1 MTRALAATVAALAA
15 LSALVAVGAT
25 TGLDDWGI
33 DHVMPGLFPSA
44 AGSRIV
50 EMTGLWQVFPS
61 NVAWWEKLLD
71 VYEYPAS
78 ALASTVIATTTCAV
92 LLRRGRG
99 LEALVW
105 FGAWVAANAVELTG
119 KYLLPRPEVHWSNG
133 ETRIHVGGFDN
144 SYPSGHSA
152 RAMVLA
158 ALVAYTW
165 PRLRLA
171 AVLWVLLVPV
181 ALVASGAHTISDV
194 VGGTLL
200 GLALVLAAHVMIRA
214 WTLSPTSSAG
224 STAASWGTRSRSS
237 PTSQASVS
245 SSRRPS

>member
-15 LSALVAVGAT
+15 LTVLVVFGAT
-25 TGLDDWGI
+25 TGVDEWGI
-33 DHVMPGLFPSA
+33 DHVMPGLFPSS
-44 AGSRIV
+44 AGGRVV
-50 EMTGLWQVFPS
+50 EMTGLWQVFPL

-92 LLRRGRG
+92 LVRRGRG

-105 FGAWVAANAVELTG
+105 FGAWGAANVVELAG
-119 KYLLPRPEVHWSNG
+119 KYLLPRPDVYWSNG
-133 ETRIHVGGFDN
+133 VARIHVAGFDN

-165 PRLRLA
+165 PRLRPA

-181 ALVASGAHTISDV
+181 ALVASGAHSISDV

-200 GLALVLAAHVMIRA
+200 GLALVLAAHVMIRE
-214 WTLSPTSSAG
+214 WILSPASLPDSS
-224 STAASWGTRSRSS
+224 AASWATRSRSS
-237 PTSQASVS
+237 PTSPASVS
-245 SSRRPS
+245 SSRPPS

>member
-1 MTRALAATVAALAA
+1 MTRALAATVAGLAA
-15 LSALVAVGAT
+15 LSALVAAGAAK
-25 TGLDDWGI
+25 GVDDWGV
-33 DHVMPGLFPSA
+33 DHVMPGLLPSA
-44 AGSRIV
+44 AGGRIV
-50 EMTGLWQVFPS
+50 EMTGLWQVFPW

-78 ALASTVIATTTCAV
+78 ALASTVIATTACAV
-92 LLRRGRG
+92 LLHRGRR

-105 FGAWVAANAVELTG
+105 FAAWGAANVVELAG
-119 KYLLPRPEVHWSNG
+119 KYLLPRPDVHWSNG
-133 ETRIHVGGFDN
+133 EARIHVAGFDN

-165 PRLRLA
+165 PRLRPA

-200 GLALVLAAHVMIRA
+200 GLALVLDAHVMIRA
-214 WTLSPTSSAG
+214 WTLSPMSSPG
-224 STAASWGTRSRSS
+224 SSEASWATRSRSS
-237 PTSQASVS
+237 PTSPASVS
-245 SSRRPS
+245 SSRPPT